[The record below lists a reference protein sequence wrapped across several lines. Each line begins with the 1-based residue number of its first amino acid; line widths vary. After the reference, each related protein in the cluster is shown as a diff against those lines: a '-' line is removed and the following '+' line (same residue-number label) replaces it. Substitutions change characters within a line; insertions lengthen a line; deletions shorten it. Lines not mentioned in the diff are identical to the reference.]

1 MLLRPLFP
9 GLIAA
14 FLSAIFGY
22 INPNSGYELILPTI
36 NDTFLM
42 QKIIAPLLL
51 LFLITGCSATTQN
64 EGHPLSIQISLSDE
78 VRDRFKENGRLY
90 VFLNKNLEVE
100 PMQQIWPFPGRM
112 SHIFAMN
119 KTDFSL
125 AEPTTLDPDAGW
137 TKTTNWSLSNVP
149 EGEYNIQILWDQDTT
164 ESRITAPGN
173 LYSVKEQIS
182 VTEPTRINITIDQA
196 IAERKLAESDLLHLV
211 DFKSDTLSNWWDKP
225 VHLKASVLLP
235 HNYDP
240 SGSYPI
246 RYNVSGYGG
255 RYTRVNNL
263 VSSEEFTEWWRS
275 DEAPRVINVFLDGEG
290 PFGDS
295 YQMDSENSGP
305 YGHALMYEL
314 IPHIESEFR
323 GTNSA
328 ETRFVDGCSTGG
340 WVSLGLQLYYPD
352 HFNGVFSYSPD
363 AIEFENYQLINI
375 YEDQNAFINEF
386 GYERPVMRSTVG
398 EPMISLRDFI
408 AYENA
413 LGDSDTY
420 LNSGGQ
426 FSAHTALYSP
436 RGENGLP
443 KPLFHPITGEIDRN
457 VAEHW
462 KKYDFKIYAEKNW
475 PELGPKLQ
483 DKIYIWMGDMDQ
495 FYLNPATRAF
505 HEFLMRTE
513 EPVSNAEIIFT
524 PMAGHCDQFSH
535 TTVLMQIKE
544 RLSEI
549 E

>member
-1 MLLRPLFP
+1 MKNFIP
-9 GLIAA
+9 A
-14 FLSAIFGY
+14 
-22 INPNSGYELILPTI
+22 
-36 NDTFLM
+36 
-42 QKIIAPLLL
+42 LL
-51 LFLITGCSATTQN
+51 LFLLITGCTSDDQN
-64 EGHPLSIQISLSDE
+64 GGHTVTVNLTFSDE
-78 VRDRFKENGRLY
+78 VIDSFQADGRLY
-90 VFLNKNLEVE
+90 VFLNQNLDVE
-100 PMQQIWPFPGRM
+100 PMDQIWPYPGSM
-112 SHIFAMN
+112 SHIFALN
-119 KTDFSL
+119 RTEL
-125 AEPTTLDPDAGW
+125 NPNGNITLSPNNDW
-137 TKTTNWSLSNVP
+137 TKTTDWTFSSVP
-149 EGEYNIQILWDQDTT
+149 EGEYNIQVLWDQDES
-164 ESRITAPGN
+164 ESRINAPGN
-173 LYSVKEQIS
+173 LYSEKQKITVTNSTEIDIS
-182 VTEPTRINITIDQA
+182 IDRM
-196 IAERKLAESDLLHLV
+196 IAERELVDSGLLHLV
-211 DFKSDTLSNWWDKP
+211 DFQSDTLSAWWDKP

-235 HNYDP
+235 GNYDP
-240 SGSYPI
+240 SESYPI

-263 VSSEEFTEWWRS
+263 INSSDFIDWWQS

-305 YGHALMYEL
+305 YGHALIYEL

-323 GTNSA
+323 GTDTA

-375 YEDQNAFINEF
+375 YEDENAFTNEF

-436 RGENGLP
+436 RGEDGLP
-443 KPLFHPITGEIDRN
+443 KPLFHPTTGEIDRE

-462 KKYDFKIYAEKNW
+462 KKYDFKICPSHVN
-475 PELGPKLQ
+475 
-483 DKIYIWMGDMDQ
+483 
-495 FYLNPATRAF
+495 NF
-505 HEFLMRTE
+505 HR
-513 EPVSNAEIIFT
+513 
-524 PMAGHCDQFSH
+524 
-535 TTVLMQIKE
+535 
-544 RLSEI
+544 
-549 E
+549 

>member
-1 MLLRPLFP
+1 
-9 GLIAA
+9 
-14 FLSAIFGY
+14 
-22 INPNSGYELILPTI
+22 
-36 NDTFLM
+36 M

-90 VFLNKNLEVE
+90 LFLNQNLDVE
-100 PMQQIWPFPGRM
+100 PMEQIWPFPGRM

-125 AEPTTLDPDAGW
+125 NRHVMLDPDAGW
-137 TKTTNWSLSNVP
+137 TKTTDWTLKNVP
-149 EGEYNIQILWDQDTT
+149 EGEYSVQILWDQDTT

>member
-1 MLLRPLFP
+1 MRNFIP
-9 GLIAA
+9 A
-14 FLSAIFGY
+14 
-22 INPNSGYELILPTI
+22 
-36 NDTFLM
+36 
-42 QKIIAPLLL
+42 LLL
-51 LFLITGCSATTQN
+51 VILLTGCSTTTVN
-64 EGHPLSIQISLSDE
+64 EGHSLTLQISLSDD
-78 VRDRFKENGRLY
+78 VRENFIEDGRLY
-90 VFLNKNLEVE
+90 IFLNQNPNLE
-100 PMQQIWPFPGRM
+100 PMEQIWPFPGRM

-119 KTDFSL
+119 KTGYSL
-125 AEPTTLDPDAGW
+125 DEPATLDPNAEW
-137 TKTTNWSLSNVP
+137 TKTSEWTLSNVP
-149 EGEYNIQILWDQDTT
+149 EGDYYIQVLWDQDSS

-173 LYSVKEQIS
+173 LYSLKQNIS
-182 VTEPTRINITIDQA
+182 VQETLAVDITIDQV
-196 IAERKLAESDLLHLV
+196 IAERELAESDLLHLV
-211 DFKSDTLSNWWDKP
+211 DFRSDTLSTWWDKP
-225 VHLKASVLLP
+225 VYLKASVLLP
-235 HNYDP
+235 HNYN
-240 SGSYPI
+240 SEEVYPI

-263 VSSEEFTEWWRS
+263 VNSAEFTEWWRS
-275 DEAPRVINVFLDGEG
+275 DDAPRVINVFLDGEG

-305 YGHALMYEL
+305 YGHSLIYEL
-314 IPHIESEFR
+314 IPHIESQFR
-323 GTNSA
+323 GTDTA

-340 WVSLGLQLYYPD
+340 WVSLGLQMYYPD

-375 YEDQNAFINEF
+375 YEDENAFTNEF

-443 KPLFHPITGEIDRN
+443 KPLFHPITGEIDRD

-462 KKYDFKIYAEKNW
+462 KKYDFKIYAEENW
-475 PELGPKLQ
+475 SDLGPKLQ

-505 HEFLMRTE
+505 DEFLKSTE
-513 EPVSNAEIIFT
+513 DPVSNAEIIFS

-535 TTVLMQIKE
+535 RTVLMQIQE
-544 RLSEI
+544 RLTEI

>member
-1 MLLRPLFP
+1 
-9 GLIAA
+9 
-14 FLSAIFGY
+14 
-22 INPNSGYELILPTI
+22 
-36 NDTFLM
+36 M
-42 QKIIAPLLL
+42 QKFILSI
-51 LFLITGCSATTQN
+51 LFFVLTGCSASTQN
-64 EGHPLSIQISLSDE
+64 DGQPLTIQLSLSDE
-78 VRDRFKENGRLY
+78 VRDSYLENGRLY
-90 VFLNKNLEVE
+90 LFLNQNLDVE
-100 PMQQIWPFPGRM
+100 PMEQIWPFPGRM
-112 SHIFAMN
+112 SHIFAIN
-119 KTDFSL
+119 RTDFSL
-125 AEPTTLDPDAGW
+125 DGPTMLDPDAGW
-137 TKTTNWSLSNVP
+137 TTTTDWTLKNVP
-149 EGEYNIQILWDQDTT
+149 EGEYNVQILWDQDTT

-182 VTEPTRINITIDQA
+182 VSDPTRINITIDQV
-196 IAERKLAESDLLHLV
+196 IAERKLAESDLLHLI

-235 HNYDP
+235 HNYD
-240 SGSYPI
+240 SAESYPI

-263 VSSEEFTEWWRS
+263 VYSTEFTDWWKS
-275 DEAPRVINVFLDGEG
+275 DNAPRVINVFLDGEG
-290 PFGDS
+290 PYGDS

-305 YGHALMYEL
+305 YGHALIYEL

-323 GTNSA
+323 GTDTA

-352 HFNGVFSYSPD
+352 HFNGAFSYSPD

-375 YEDQNAFINEF
+375 YQDENAFANEY
-386 GYERPVMRSTVG
+386 GYERPVMRSVKG

-413 LGDSDTY
+413 LGNSDTY

-443 KPLFHPITGEIDRN
+443 KPLFHPITGEIDRD

-462 KKYDFKIYAEKNW
+462 KKYDFKIYAEENW

-495 FYLNPATRAF
+495 FYLNPSTRAF
-505 HEFLMRTE
+505 HEFLKSTE
-513 EPVSNAEIIFT
+513 EPVSNAEIVFS

-535 TTVLMQIKE
+535 TAVLMQIKE
-544 RLSEI
+544 RLAEI
-549 E
+549 DFR

>member
-1 MLLRPLFP
+1 MNLFFP
-9 GLIAA
+9 Q
-14 FLSAIFGY
+14 
-22 INPNSGYELILPTI
+22 PTI
-36 NDTFLM
+36 LFHM
-42 QKIIAPLLL
+42 QKYIAPLLII
-51 LFLITGCSATTQN
+51 FLITGCTATAEN
-64 EGHPLSIQISLSDE
+64 EGKPLTVRISLADE

-125 AEPTTLDPDAGW
+125 DERTTLDPDAGW
-137 TKTTNWSLSNVP
+137 TKTTSWSLSNVP
-149 EGEYNIQILWDQDTT
+149 VGEYNIQILWDQDTT

-173 LYSVKEQIS
+173 LFSYKMRIS
-182 VTEPTRINITIDQA
+182 MAEATAVDITIDQV
-196 IAERKLAESDLLHLV
+196 IAERELVESDLLHLV

-263 VSSEEFTEWWRS
+263 VSSEDFTEWWRS
-275 DEAPRVINVFLDGEG
+275 DAAPRVINVFLDGEG

-305 YGHALMYEL
+305 YGHALIYEL

-323 GTNSA
+323 GTSSA

-375 YEDQNAFINEF
+375 YKDENAFINEF
-386 GYERPVMRSTVG
+386 GYERPVMRNTVG

-443 KPLFHPITGEIDRN
+443 KPLFHPITGEIDRE

-462 KKYDFKIYAEKNW
+462 KKYDFKIYAEENW

-495 FYLNPATRAF
+495 FYLNTATRAF
-505 HEFLMRTE
+505 HDYLKGTE
-513 EPVSNAEIIFT
+513 EPVSNAQIIFT
-524 PMAGHCDQFSH
+524 PTAGHCDQFSNIA
-535 TTVLMQIKE
+535 VLMQIKE
-544 RLSEI
+544 KLTEI

>member
-1 MLLRPLFP
+1 MTTP
-9 GLIAA
+9 
-14 FLSAIFGY
+14 
-22 INPNSGYELILPTI
+22 
-36 NDTFLM
+36 FLM
-42 QKIIAPLLL
+42 QKFFLLI
-51 LFLITGCSATTQN
+51 LFLFVLTGCSASTQTD
-64 EGHPLSIQISLSDE
+64 GQPLTIQLSLSDD
-78 VRDRFKENGRLY
+78 VRDSYKENGRLY
-90 VFLNKNLEVE
+90 IFLNQNPDVE
-100 PMQQIWPFPGRM
+100 PMEQIWPFPGRM
-112 SHIFAMN
+112 SYIFAKN
-119 KTDFSL
+119 KTGYRLD
-125 AEPTTLDPDAGW
+125 EPAILDPDAEW
-137 TKTTNWSLSNVP
+137 TSTTDWTLGNVP
-149 EGEYNIQILWDQDTT
+149 QGEYTLQILWDQDNT

-173 LYSVKEQIS
+173 LYSLKERIS
-182 VTEPTRINITIDQA
+182 VTESTTAEITIDQ
-196 IAERKLAESDLLHLV
+196 IIEERELAESDLLHLV

-225 VHLKASVLLP
+225 VHLKASILLP

-240 SGSYPI
+240 SRSYPI

-255 RYTRVNNL
+255 RYTRVNSL
-263 VSSEEFTEWWRS
+263 VNSEEFTGWWQS

-305 YGHALMYEL
+305 YGHALIYEL
-314 IPHIESEFR
+314 IPHIESKFR
-323 GTNSA
+323 GTDSA

-375 YEDQNAFINEF
+375 YEDENAFTNEF
-386 GYERPVMRSTVG
+386 GYERPVMRSVKG

-443 KPLFHPITGEIDRN
+443 KPLFHPITGEIDPE

-462 KKYDFKIYAEKNW
+462 KKYDFKIYAEENW
-475 PELGPKLQ
+475 SDLGPKVQ

-505 HEFLMRTE
+505 HEFLMSTE
-513 EPVSNAEIIFT
+513 NPASNADIVFT
-524 PMAGHCDQFSH
+524 PMAGHCEQFSH
-535 TTVLMQIKE
+535 TTVLLQIKE
-544 RLSEI
+544 RLKEI